1 MAPRLASPLASP
13 LPLAPLPHDLPS
25 SCPLRFHRRRSRNAR
40 TSSRSP
46 YPPPSPPSP
55 PPSPPSLPSP
65 PSPPPPPYKFTS
77 KASLQE
83 AARAFNAN
91 PASAEAT
98 YGPIAGWD
106 VSAVT
111 DMSSLFYYCK
121 NFNANISNWDT
132 SSVTDMSDMFN
143 VRFATRAMPP
153 QPPIVAGPPRV
164 CAPCARR
171 CPTL

>member
-1 MAPRLASPLASP
+1 
-13 LPLAPLPHDLPS
+13 
-25 SCPLRFHRRRSRNAR
+25 
-40 TSSRSP
+40 
-46 YPPPSPPSP
+46 
-55 PPSPPSLPSP
+55 
-65 PSPPPPPYKFTS
+65 PPPPPYKFTS

-98 YGPIAGWD
+98 YGPIASWD